1 MYKFAVGDASITIV
15 LEERCASELALDKFD
30 FVKAIASQVKG
41 AIAKIVVLKYKY
53 VFRVLGVPPELE
65 IKN

>member
-1 MYKFAVGDASITIV
+1 M
-15 LEERCASELALDKFD
+15 DKFD
-30 FVKAIASQVKG
+30 FVKAIASHVKG
-41 AIAKIVVLKYKY
+41 EIAKIVVLKYKY